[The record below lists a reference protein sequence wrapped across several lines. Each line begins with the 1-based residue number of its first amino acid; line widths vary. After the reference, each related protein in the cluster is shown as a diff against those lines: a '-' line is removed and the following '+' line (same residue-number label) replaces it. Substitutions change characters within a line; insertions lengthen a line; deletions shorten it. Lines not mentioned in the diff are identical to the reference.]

1 MEVSLY
7 PFAVK
12 ETEHITYST
21 KVNVSR
27 GHEKHKEKHRG
38 PWTIT

>member
-1 MEVSLY
+1 MKVS
-7 PFAVK
+7 PFNIAVK

-27 GHEKHKEKHRG
+27 GHEKHKEKHRD